1 MAYNESLLSNQHTY
15 TSLQEVLMVEA
26 SNEYGCGWEEG
37 GQISKRMDRLTSTS
51 GKYKNDSREERTSVL
66 VLELP

>member
-1 MAYNESLLSNQHTY
+1 MAYHESLLSNQQTY
-15 TSLQEVLMVEA
+15 TRLQELLMVEA

-51 GKYKNDSREERTSVL
+51 GKIQK
-66 VLELP
+66 